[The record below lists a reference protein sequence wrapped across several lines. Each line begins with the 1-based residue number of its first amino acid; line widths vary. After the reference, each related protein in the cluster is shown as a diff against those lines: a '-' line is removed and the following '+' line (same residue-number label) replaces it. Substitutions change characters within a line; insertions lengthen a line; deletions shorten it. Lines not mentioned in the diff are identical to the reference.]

1 MLSKRLAARH
11 IGARVG
17 MARAASLGIRVCVV
31 AVAIVGASISSAD
44 AQDWPTRPIRLVVGA
59 AAGGGTDISAR
70 LIAQPLAEILGQ
82 AVVVENRAGAAGT
95 TAAEAVAKSP
105 KDGYTAYMMSNAH
118 AISAVMYK
126 ALRYDPINDFQMV
139 SMVATAG
146 LVLVAAPDF
155 PARDLAGVLAAVGA
169 NPGKFNFG
177 SAGVGTTQ
185 HFAGELMKQTAG
197 LDITH
202 VPYRSTPA
210 AVTGLRAREVEFVFE
225 LVQTVQ
231 GQIHVGDLKAI
242 AVTSPKRNPMLPD
255 VPTFTEAGM
264 PGYDVTSWYGLAFP
278 AGTAPAIVQKTNKA
292 MQELLG
298 RESVAK
304 QVLNLGALPRSSTP
318 DELKAHIAGEIA
330 KWKGVREK
338 AGIEQL

>member
-1 MLSKRLAARH
+1 
-11 IGARVG
+11 V
-17 MARAASLGIRVCVV
+17 
-31 AVAIVGASISSAD
+31 
-44 AQDWPTRPIRLVVGA
+44 
-59 AAGGGTDISAR
+59 
-70 LIAQPLAEILGQ
+70 AEILGQ

-126 ALRYDPINDFQMV
+126 SLRYDPVNDFQMV

-146 LVLVAAPDF
+146 LVLVAAPAF
-155 PARDLAGVLAAVGA
+155 PASDLAGVLAAVRA
-169 NPGKFNFG
+169 SPGKFNFG

-197 LDITH
+197 LNITH

-210 AVTGLRAREVEFVFE
+210 AVTGLRAGEVEFVFE

-231 GQIHVGDLKAI
+231 GQIQMGELKAI
-242 AVTSPKRNPMLPD
+242 AVTSPKRNPMLAD

-264 PGYDVTSWYGLAFP
+264 PGYDVTSWYGLAFA
-278 AGTAPAIVQKTNKA
+278 AGTAPAIVHKTNKA

-304 QVLNLGALPRSSTP
+304 QILNLGALVRSSTP
-318 DELKAHIAGEIA
+318 DELKTHIAGEIA
-330 KWKGVREK
+330 KWKVVREK

>member
-1 MLSKRLAARH
+1 
-11 IGARVG
+11 
-17 MARAASLGIRVCVV
+17 
-31 AVAIVGASISSAD
+31 
-44 AQDWPTRPIRLVVGA
+44 
-59 AAGGGTDISAR
+59 
-70 LIAQPLAEILGQ
+70 
-82 AVVVENRAGAAGT
+82 VVENRAGAAGT

-155 PARDLAGVLAAVGA
+155 PASNLAGVLAAVRA

-185 HFAGELMKQTAG
+185 HFAGELMKQSAG

-242 AVTSPKRNPMLPD
+242 AVTSPKRNPMLSD
-255 VPTFTEAGM
+255 VPTFAEAGM

-278 AGTAPAIVQKTNKA
+278 AGTAPAVVQKTNKA

-298 RESVAK
+298 RESIAK
-304 QVLNLGALPRSSTP
+304 QVLNLGALVRSSTP

-338 AGIEQL
+338 AWIEQL

>member
-1 MLSKRLAARH
+1 METSCLGKTYGPESLIIPTGFSPCFRAFAPGFPRSSTSAQNKSSIPYACIARIGKFQFAHMRL
-11 IGARVG
+11 GTP
-17 MARAASLGIRVCVV
+17 C
-31 AVAIVGASISSAD
+31 SSA
-44 AQDWPTRPIRLVVGA
+44 ATQDWPTRPIRLVVGA
-59 AAGGGTDISAR
+59 SAGGGTDISAR

-105 KDGYTAYMMSNAH
+105 KDGYSAYMMSNAH

-210 AVTGLRAREVEFVFE
+210 AVTGLRARE
-225 LVQTVQ
+225 
-231 GQIHVGDLKAI
+231 
-242 AVTSPKRNPMLPD
+242 
-255 VPTFTEAGM
+255 
-264 PGYDVTSWYGLAFP
+264 
-278 AGTAPAIVQKTNKA
+278 
-292 MQELLG
+292 
-298 RESVAK
+298 
-304 QVLNLGALPRSSTP
+304 
-318 DELKAHIAGEIA
+318 
-330 KWKGVREK
+330 
-338 AGIEQL
+338 

>member
-1 MLSKRLAARH
+1 
-11 IGARVG
+11 
-17 MARAASLGIRVCVV
+17 
-31 AVAIVGASISSAD
+31 
-44 AQDWPTRPIRLVVGA
+44 
-59 AAGGGTDISAR
+59 
-70 LIAQPLAEILGQ
+70 
-82 AVVVENRAGAAGT
+82 
-95 TAAEAVAKSP
+95 
-105 KDGYTAYMMSNAH
+105 MMSNAH

-126 ALRYDPINDFQMV
+126 SLRYDPINDFQMV

-146 LVLVAAPDF
+146 LVLVAAPAF
-155 PARDLAGVLAAVGA
+155 PASDLAGVLAAVRA

-231 GQIHVGDLKAI
+231 GQIQMGELKAI
-242 AVTSPKRNPMLPD
+242 AVTSPKRNPMLAD

-278 AGTAPAIVQKTNKA
+278 AGTAPLVVQKTNKA
-292 MQELLG
+292 MGELLG

-304 QVLNLGALPRSSTP
+304 QILNLGALVRSSSP
-318 DELKAHIAGEIA
+318 DELKTYIAGEIA
-330 KWKGVREK
+330 KWKVVREK